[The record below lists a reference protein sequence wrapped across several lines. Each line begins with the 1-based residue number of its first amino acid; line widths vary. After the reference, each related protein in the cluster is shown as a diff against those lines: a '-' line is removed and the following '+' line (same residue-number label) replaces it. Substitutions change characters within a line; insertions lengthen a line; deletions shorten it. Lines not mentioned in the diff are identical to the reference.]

1 MSDSIPSQY
10 LLVLVALVAERGYS
24 LERICDGTELTIEH
38 LGQLGARVD
47 ASQADRVIM
56 NALTITGDSALGLEV
71 GQKLNLGAH
80 AVVGQTFM
88 ACSNLAEALDT
99 VVQYDLLLTG
109 RQARLSHYQDQST
122 RRSGLELTLDGQALP
137 ERFAFEAIFS
147 ALQKTLSDLLQTPV
161 EDLSVDFPYKRPDD
175 TDPFQL
181 IFGDQVKFNTG
192 RAIFT
197 LPDSMMSRPLPTSN
211 PTLKTLY
218 NAECARLLADLSD
231 TASYTERTLQALEKL
246 QGHYPQLE
254 QMAAMLNISARTY
267 RRRLAAESTS
277 FQSLLDQSRLKFA
290 KQQLLRGET
299 VLGTALSLG
308 FNDASNFRRAF
319 SQWCGQSPS
328 EWRKQHLPRD
338 SQSPSD

>member
-24 LERICDGTELTIEH
+24 LERICGGTELTIEH

-80 AVVGQTFM
+80 AIVGQTFM

-161 EDLSVDFPYKRPDD
+161 EDLSVDFPYERPDD

-246 QGHYPQLE
+246 Q
-254 QMAAMLNISARTY
+254 
-267 RRRLAAESTS
+267 
-277 FQSLLDQSRLKFA
+277 
-290 KQQLLRGET
+290 
-299 VLGTALSLG
+299 
-308 FNDASNFRRAF
+308 
-319 SQWCGQSPS
+319 
-328 EWRKQHLPRD
+328 
-338 SQSPSD
+338 

>member
-99 VVQYDLLLTG
+99 LVQYDLLLTG

-161 EDLSVDFPYKRPDD
+161 EDLSVDFPYDRPDD
-175 TDPFQL
+175 TLPFQL
-181 IFGDQVKFNTG
+181 IFGDQIKFNTG

-218 NAECARLLADLSD
+218 TAECARLLADLSD
-231 TASYTERTLQALEKL
+231 TATYTSARYRHSEVAGTLS
-246 QGHYPQLE
+246 QLE

-277 FQSLLDQSRLKFA
+277 FQSLLDQSRLEFA

-308 FNDASNFRRAF
+308 FHDASNFRRAF

-328 EWRKQHLPRD
+328 QWQRQHLPRGIH
-338 SQSPSD
+338 SPSD